1 MKPSSYYTSDGDIAF
16 ICVRPSHGE
25 VHSKE
30 EPWGLRDFDETGEL
44 VGIELWGASKR
55 LPPELI
61 DALPRLNGKTRVV
74 IERRAQPA

>member
-1 MKPSSYYTSDGDIAF
+1 MSDGDVAF
-16 ICVRPSHGE
+16 IFVRPPRGE

-55 LPPELI
+55 LRPELI
-61 DALPRLNGKTRVV
+61 DALPRLNGTRVV
-74 IERRAQPA
+74 IERRTQPA

>member
-16 ICVRPSHGE
+16 VFVRPPHGE

-44 VGIELWGASKR
+44 V
-55 LPPELI
+55 
-61 DALPRLNGKTRVV
+61 
-74 IERRAQPA
+74 IERRTQPA

>member
-16 ICVRPSHGE
+16 IFVRPPHGE
-25 VHSKE
+25 VHSNE

-61 DALPRLNGKTRVV
+61 DALPRLNGTRVV
-74 IERRAQPA
+74 IERRTQPA